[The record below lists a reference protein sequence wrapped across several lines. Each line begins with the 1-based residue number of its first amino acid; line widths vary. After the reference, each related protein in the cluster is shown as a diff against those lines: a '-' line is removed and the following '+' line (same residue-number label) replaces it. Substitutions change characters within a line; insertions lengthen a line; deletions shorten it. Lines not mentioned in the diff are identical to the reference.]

1 INDDTTLII
10 FRIVAFAL
18 FPVIMATIETRLM
31 NEPVTRRTLQQP
43 FYAQCFLAGPF
54 ALALSLAST
63 GIRISNSWLETG
75 SILLVYA
82 ATVFYVWAETKW
94 LERSTPAGQGKALAS
109 SVAGVVF
116 CMLILAA
123 LAGVLGGS

>member
-1 INDDTTLII
+1 
-10 FRIVAFAL
+10 V
-18 FPVIMATIETRLM
+18 

-94 LERSTPAGQGKALAS
+94 LERSTPAGRGKALAS
-109 SVAGVVF
+109 SVAGFVF
-116 CMLILAA
+116 CMLTLAA
-123 LAGVLGGS
+123 LAWVLGGS